1 VDYVHP
7 VSAVIPGAQGRILD
21 VLVQTTA
28 ELSVRT
34 IARLAGISAA
44 QASRVLPDLVDLGIV
59 ERREV
64 PPSSQFRLV
73 RSNVAAQ
80 ALIALSRARQSVLDQ
95 IGEAAAALP
104 TPPVSVIVFG
114 SFARGEATSD
124 SDLDIVVVRPDELD
138 EDDTTWNA
146 SIDHWRDHVRATAG
160 NPVEV
165 LEVSRIEVAAK
176 LGSRSTLWREVT
188 RDGVVV
194 HGLPLDELR
203 DPAHA
208 GKAEEYAAAAA
219 NELKAERYIAATSL
233 AIRRSQRCTV
243 WRVTPNRTATSVTDD
258 ACCNTSST
266 A

>member
-7 VSAVIPGAQGRILD
+7 ISAVIPGAQGRILD

-44 QASRVLPDLVDLGIV
+44 QASRVLPDLVHLGIV

-80 ALIALSRARQSVLDQ
+80 ALIALSRARESVLNQ

-104 TPPVSVIVFG
+104 TPPASVIVFG
-114 SFARGEATSD
+114 SFARDEATAD

-138 EDDTTWNA
+138 EEDATWTV
-146 SIDHWRDHVRATAG
+146 SIGDWRDHVRATAG
-160 NPVEV
+160 NAVEI

-176 LGSRSTLWREVT
+176 LGTRSTLWRELA
-188 RDGVVV
+188 RDGAVV
-194 HGLPLDELR
+194 HGLSLDELR
-203 DPAHA
+203 EPAHA
-208 GKAEEYAAAAA
+208 
-219 NELKAERYIAATSL
+219 
-233 AIRRSQRCTV
+233 
-243 WRVTPNRTATSVTDD
+243 
-258 ACCNTSST
+258 
-266 A
+266 